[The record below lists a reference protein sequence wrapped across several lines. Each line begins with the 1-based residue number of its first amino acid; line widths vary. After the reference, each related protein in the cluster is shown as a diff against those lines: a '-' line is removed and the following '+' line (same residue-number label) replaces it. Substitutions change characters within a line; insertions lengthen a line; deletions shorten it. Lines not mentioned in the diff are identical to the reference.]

1 MMKLAMLSKPLTGGS
16 ILSRRGGMEYL
27 FAQGVL
33 QDVMEMRARIFA
45 IVLGIVVLL
54 FVINLVRTKKLKEE
68 FALLWLL
75 TAVVLVLTPL
85 FIDYLDMVAHALGVE
100 YPPALIFVLAIIS
113 LLLILFQ
120 FSMRI
125 SRYSDQIKVLTQE
138 AALLRARIEDLELRD
153 GTLEDREDDV
163 AEAV

>member
-1 MMKLAMLSKPLTGGS
+1 MMELSMLSKPLTGGS
-16 ILSRRGGMEYL
+16 IL

-138 AALLRARIEDLELRD
+138 AALLRARIEDLERRD